1 MYIYVGLFITTHFL
15 YNAIEY
21 MYHKL
26 GHYNHKYNY
35 IHNLHMIHHK
45 KHYPVT
51 MLQSDTYR
59 HNYEG
64 VVAYTPPTMVLMYVF
79 YKIIPYHYLM
89 LIITQIGVNVCI
101 NDYIHTR
108 VHLKSTWLDKYDW
121 FLEIRRLHLTHHKKL
136 YSNYS
141 FGYDYTIDKLSNT
154 YLTE

>member
-1 MYIYVGLFITTHFL
+1 MYIYVGLFIATHYL
-15 YNAIEY
+15 YNAVEY

-35 IHNLHMIHHK
+35 VYKLHMLHHK
-45 KHYPVT
+45 KYYPVT
-51 MLQSDTYR
+51 LLQSDEYR

-64 VVAYTPPTMVLMYVF
+64 IVAYTPPTIIILYVF
-79 YKIIPYHYLM
+79 YTVLPYYYFMFILS
-89 LIITQIGVNVCI
+89 QIGLNVYI

-108 VHLKSTWLDKYDW
+108 VHLKNTWLDKYDW

-141 FGYDYTIDKLSNT
+141 FGYDYTIDKLANT
-154 YLTE
+154 YLE